1 LIEGHKLSLQR
12 LWSSLLQMTGSPKS
26 RRFPTKLTPSHN
38 GPVWGKESMKRRFSN
53 EQIVAVL
60 QRPERGEK
68 AKDLCRE
75 IGISS
80 PTLYAWKQKFGG
92 MEVADVHRM
101 KDLEQENGQL
111 KKLVANLML
120 DNEILRDMNSRKW

>member
-1 LIEGHKLSLQR
+1 MK
-12 LWSSLLQMTGSPKS
+12 K
-26 RRFPTKLTPSHN
+26 RFT
-38 GPVWGKESMKRRFSN
+38 N
-53 EQIVAVL
+53 EQIVTVL
-60 QRPERGEK
+60 QRLERGEK

-92 MEVADVHRM
+92 MDVADVRKM
-101 KDLEQENGQL
+101 KDLEQENGRL

-120 DNEILRDMNSRKW
+120 DNEILRDVNSRKW

>member
-1 LIEGHKLSLQR
+1 MKV
-12 LWSSLLQMTGSPKS
+12 
-26 RRFPTKLTPSHN
+26 RFT
-38 GPVWGKESMKRRFSN
+38 N

-60 QRPERGEK
+60 QRHENGEK

-92 MEVADVHRM
+92 MSVSDVRRM
-101 KDLEQENGQL
+101 KDLELENSRL
-111 KKLVANLML
+111 KKVVANLIL
-120 DNEILRDMNSRKW
+120 DNEILKEVNSRKW

>member
-1 LIEGHKLSLQR
+1 
-12 LWSSLLQMTGSPKS
+12 
-26 RRFPTKLTPSHN
+26 
-38 GPVWGKESMKRRFSN
+38 MKRRFSN

>member
-1 LIEGHKLSLQR
+1 MK
-12 LWSSLLQMTGSPKS
+12 K
-26 RRFPTKLTPSHN
+26 RFT
-38 GPVWGKESMKRRFSN
+38 N
-53 EQIVAVL
+53 EQIVGIL
-60 QRPERGEK
+60 NRLEKGEK

-92 MEVADVHRM
+92 MNISDVRRM
-101 KDLEQENGQL
+101 KDLEHENGRL

-120 DNEILRDMNSRKW
+120 DNEILRDVNSRKW

>member
-1 LIEGHKLSLQR
+1 MK
-12 LWSSLLQMTGSPKS
+12 K
-26 RRFPTKLTPSHN
+26 RFT
-38 GPVWGKESMKRRFSN
+38 N

-60 QRPERGEK
+60 QRLERGEK

-92 MEVADVHRM
+92 MDVNDVRRM
-101 KDLEQENGQL
+101 KDLEQENGRL
-111 KKLVANLML
+111 KKMVANLML
-120 DNEILRDMNSRKW
+120 DNEILRDVNSRKW

>member
-1 LIEGHKLSLQR
+1 MK
-12 LWSSLLQMTGSPKS
+12 K
-26 RRFPTKLTPSHN
+26 RFT
-38 GPVWGKESMKRRFSN
+38 N

-60 QRPERGEK
+60 QRHDRGEK

-92 MEVADVHRM
+92 MEVNDVRRM
-101 KDLEQENGQL
+101 KDLEHENGRL
-111 KKLVANLML
+111 KKIVANLIL
-120 DNEILRDMNSRKW
+120 DNEILRDVNSRKW